1 MVVEVLDMNVRGEG
15 LQIYTNYKDP
25 HHLLDKL
32 KKDTYLFQNIS
43 VGQVTSGFSIYSG
56 KHVQN

>member
-1 MVVEVLDMNVRGEG
+1 MNVRGKG